1 MRLLFPC
8 FGLAL
13 LLGTL
18 ASFALPARPGMY
30 PALYPALL
38 PAMPLAVAS
47 AAPPT
52 PSPAKTD
59 KAVASTGDVPR
70 AATGAVQGA
79 AKNAFKKDSA
89 AKNAAQNAAQGNVE
103 GNGRETGK
111 GNGNGKAGAPGN
123 GKGKGKGKGGAA
135 GKAGAAKAAANPSR
149 QPPLKTADDKL
160 ALLEKIH
167 RSFPARYITSG
178 FTVDELDRQLKF
190 LLALPPDRLAPPVDD
205 EQYARRVHLDLTG
218 RLPTPEASAAFIA
231 DADPAKRAKLVDR
244 LLETEEF
251 SRHWAKYWREVV
263 FHNSTANRRR
273 VDPQALEDWF
283 AEQFSKKVGWDRIV
297 CELISATPKQKKG
310 DRNEF
315 GQDYGPNNFVLACNN
330 DPGEIASQTARIF
343 MGISIQCAECHDHPF
358 DQWKRE
364 QFHEMAAFFAP
375 GKYMMPDMD
384 EPAKKTEVKA
394 RFLLGERPAPEL
406 KPDALR
412 VAVAAYLAY
421 NPDNY
426 WFARAFVNRVWSE
439 MLGDGFYPVDG
450 LGPDKECVH
459 PQLLNRLGTVFR
471 YQDFNIRW
479 VFRTIASSQAYQRS
493 SRAVDAQKELFS
505 AVRPAR
511 LRSDQVVNVVEHV
524 AGDVAPKLE
533 RTLSETFATDP
544 SASQESLEG
553 SLQQSLLLMNSQPL
567 HAALAKSRLRAE
579 ARQISDPDE
588 AIEHLYRGV
597 LARKPTADERMRSRR
612 YLDRAANRGEAI
624 DDLLWA
630 LVNSTEFMTRR

>member
-1 MRLLFPC
+1 MRLKLKC
-8 FGLAL
+8 LAWAL
-13 LLGTL
+13 IGTL
-18 ASFALPARPGMY
+18 AVLFIPLRVPPRPDT
-30 PALYPALL
+30 AD
-38 PAMPLAVAS
+38 
-47 AAPPT
+47 AAPAND
-52 PSPAKTD
+52 AKNSAKND
-59 KAVASTGDVPR
+59 ANKSGGKGASKDANKDASKSAKGGGKGSAKAKSK
-70 AATGAVQGA
+70 GA
-79 AKNAFKKDSA
+79 ASSQSPSSK
-89 AKNAAQNAAQGNVE
+89 V
-103 GNGRETGK
+103 
-111 GNGNGKAGAPGN
+111 
-123 GKGKGKGKGGAA
+123 GAA
-135 GKAGAAKAAANPSR
+135 ASGNR

-160 ALLEKIH
+160 ALLERIH

-218 RLPTPEASAAFIA
+218 RLPTPESTAAFLA
-231 DADPAKRAKLVDR
+231 DTDPAKRAKLVDR
-244 LLETEEF
+244 LLETDEF
-251 SRHWAKYWREVV
+251 SRHWAKYWRDVV

-273 VDPQALEDWF
+273 VDPRALENWF
-283 AEQFSKKVGWDRIV
+283 AQQFSKKVGWDRIV

-394 RFLLGERPAPEL
+394 RFLLGEKPSPEL

-426 WFARAFVNRVWSE
+426 WFARAFVNRIWSE

-450 LGPDKECVH
+450 LGPDKECIH

-493 SRAVDAQKELFS
+493 SRSVDMKKELFA

-511 LRSDQVVNVVEHV
+511 LRSDQVVNVIEHV

-533 RTLSETFATDP
+533 KTIAETFATDP

-553 SLQQSLLLMNSQPL
+553 SLQQSLLLMNSPGL
-567 HAALAKSRLRAE
+567 HAALRKSRLRAE
-579 ARQISDPDE
+579 ASQISDPDE
-588 AIEHLYRGV
+588 AIDHLYRGV
-597 LARKPTADERMRSRR
+597 LARKPTADERSRAR
-612 YLDRAANRGEAI
+612 RFIASVSDRAEAI
-624 DDLLWA
+624 DDLLWT

>member
-1 MRLLFPC
+1 MRLKLKC
-8 FGLAL
+8 LAWAL
-13 LLGTL
+13 IGTL
-18 ASFALPARPGMY
+18 AVLFIPLRVPPRPDT
-30 PALYPALL
+30 AD
-38 PAMPLAVAS
+38 
-47 AAPPT
+47 AAPAND
-52 PSPAKTD
+52 AKNSAKNSAKND
-59 KAVASTGDVPR
+59 ANKSGGKGASKDANKDASKSAKGGGKGSAKAKSK
-70 AATGAVQGA
+70 GA
-79 AKNAFKKDSA
+79 ASSQSPSSK
-89 AKNAAQNAAQGNVE
+89 V
-103 GNGRETGK
+103 
-111 GNGNGKAGAPGN
+111 
-123 GKGKGKGKGGAA
+123 GAA
-135 GKAGAAKAAANPSR
+135 ASGNR

-160 ALLEKIH
+160 ALLERIH

-218 RLPTPEASAAFIA
+218 RLPTPESTAAFLA
-231 DADPAKRAKLVDR
+231 DTDPAKRAKLVDR
-244 LLETEEF
+244 LLETDEF
-251 SRHWAKYWREVV
+251 SRHWAKYWRDVV

-273 VDPQALEDWF
+273 VDPQALENWF
-283 AEQFSKKVGWDRIV
+283 AQQFSKKVGWDRIV

-394 RFLLGERPAPEL
+394 RFLLGEKPSPEL

-426 WFARAFVNRVWSE
+426 WFARAFVNRIWSE

-450 LGPDKECVH
+450 LGPDKECIH

-493 SRAVDAQKELFS
+493 SRSVDMKKELFA

-511 LRSDQVVNVVEHV
+511 LRSDQVVNVIEHV

-533 RTLSETFATDP
+533 KTIAETFATDP

-553 SLQQSLLLMNSQPL
+553 SLQQSLLLMNSPGL
-567 HAALAKSRLRAE
+567 HAALRKSRLRAE
-579 ARQISDPDE
+579 ASQISDPDE
-588 AIEHLYRGV
+588 AIDHLYRGV
-597 LARKPTADERMRSRR
+597 LARKPTADERSRAR
-612 YLDRAANRGEAI
+612 RFIASVSDRAEAI
-624 DDLLWA
+624 DDLLWT

>member
-1 MRLLFPC
+1 MRLKLKCCAWALIGALAVPC
-8 FGLAL
+8 LAL
-13 LLGTL
+13 CV
-18 ASFALPARPGMY
+18 PPRPDT
-30 PALYPALL
+30 AA
-38 PAMPLAVAS
+38 
-47 AAPPT
+47 AAP
-52 PSPAKTD
+52 AKE
-59 KAVASTGDVPR
+59 AG
-70 AATGAVQGA
+70 
-79 AKNAFKKDSA
+79 KN
-89 AKNAAQNAAQGNVE
+89 
-103 GNGRETGK
+103 TK
-111 GNGNGKAGAPGN
+111 GG
-123 GKGKGKGKGGAA
+123 GKGGGKGSGKAKA
-135 GKAGAAKAAANPSR
+135 KAKGTAPSQAPVSKAGAAANANR

-160 ALLEKIH
+160 ALLERIH

-218 RLPTPEASAAFIA
+218 RLPTPAASAAFLA
-231 DADPAKRAKLVDR
+231 DTDPAKRAKLVDR
-244 LLETEEF
+244 LLETDEF
-251 SRHWAKYWREVV
+251 SRHWAKYWRDVV
-263 FHNSTANRRR
+263 FHDSTANRRR
-273 VDPQALEDWF
+273 VNPQALENWF
-283 AEQFSKKVGWDRIV
+283 AEQFSKKAGWDRIV

-375 GKYMMPDMD
+375 GKYMMPDMA

-394 RFLLGERPAPEL
+394 RFLLGEKPSPEL

-426 WFARAFVNRVWSE
+426 WFARAFVNRIWSE

-450 LGPDKECVH
+450 LGPDKECIH

-493 SRAVDAQKELFS
+493 SRSVDVKKELFA

-533 RTLSETFATDP
+533 KTIAETFATNP

-553 SLQQSLLLMNSQPL
+553 SLQQSLLLMNSPAL
-567 HAALAKSRLRAE
+567 HAALRKSRLRAE
-579 ARQISDPDE
+579 ASQISDPDE
-588 AIEHLYRGV
+588 AIDHLYRGV
-597 LARKPTADERMRSRR
+597 LARKPTADERSRAR
-612 YLDRAANRGEAI
+612 RFIASVPDRAEAI
-624 DDLLWA
+624 DDLLWT
-630 LVNSTEFMTRR
+630 LLNSTEFMTRR

>member
-1 MRLLFPC
+1 MRLKLKC
-8 FGLAL
+8 LAW
-13 LLGTL
+13 
-18 ASFALPARPGMY
+18 ALIGA
-30 PALYPALL
+30 
-38 PAMPLAVAS
+38 LAVLCIPLRVPPRPDTAAAAPAKDTGKNTKGGGKGSAKAKSKAKGTTPSQSPASKAGVAAS
-47 AAPPT
+47 A
-52 PSPAKTD
+52 
-59 KAVASTGDVPR
+59 
-70 AATGAVQGA
+70 
-79 AKNAFKKDSA
+79 N
-89 AKNAAQNAAQGNVE
+89 
-103 GNGRETGK
+103 
-111 GNGNGKAGAPGN
+111 
-123 GKGKGKGKGGAA
+123 
-135 GKAGAAKAAANPSR
+135 R
-149 QPPLKTADDKL
+149 QPALKTADDKL
-160 ALLEKIH
+160 ALLERIH

-205 EQYARRVHLDLTG
+205 EQFARRVHLDLTG
-218 RLPTPEASAAFIA
+218 RLPTPEATAAFLA
-231 DADPAKRAKLVDR
+231 DTDSAKRGKLVDR
-244 LLETEEF
+244 LLETDEF
-251 SRHWAKYWREVV
+251 SRHWAKYWRDVV
-263 FHNSTANRRR
+263 FHDSTANRRR
-273 VDPQALEDWF
+273 VDPQALENWF
-283 AEQFSKKVGWDRIV
+283 AQQFSKKVGWDRIV

-394 RFLLGERPAPEL
+394 RFLLGEKPSPEL

-426 WFARAFVNRVWSE
+426 WFARAFVNRIWSE

-450 LGPDKECVH
+450 LGPDKECIH

-493 SRAVDAQKELFS
+493 SRSVDVKKELFA

-533 RTLSETFATDP
+533 KTIAETFATNP

-553 SLQQSLLLMNSQPL
+553 SLQQSLLLMNSPAL
-567 HAALAKSRLRAE
+567 HAALRKSRLRVE
-579 ARQISDPDE
+579 ASQISDPDE
-588 AIEHLYRGV
+588 AIDHLYRGA
-597 LARKPTADERMRSRR
+597 LARKPTADERSRAR
-612 YLDRAANRGEAI
+612 RFIVSVPDRAEAI
-624 DDLLWA
+624 DDLLWT

>member
-1 MRLLFPC
+1 MRLKLKC
-8 FGLAL
+8 LAWAL
-13 LLGTL
+13 IGTL
-18 ASFALPARPGMY
+18 AVLFIPLRVPPRPDT
-30 PALYPALL
+30 AD
-38 PAMPLAVAS
+38 
-47 AAPPT
+47 AAPAND
-52 PSPAKTD
+52 AKNSAKNSAKND
-59 KAVASTGDVPR
+59 ANKSGGKGASKDANKDASKSAKGGGKGSAKAKSK
-70 AATGAVQGA
+70 GA
-79 AKNAFKKDSA
+79 ASSQSPSSK
-89 AKNAAQNAAQGNVE
+89 V
-103 GNGRETGK
+103 
-111 GNGNGKAGAPGN
+111 
-123 GKGKGKGKGGAA
+123 GAA
-135 GKAGAAKAAANPSR
+135 ASGNR

-160 ALLEKIH
+160 ALLERIH

-218 RLPTPEASAAFIA
+218 RLPTPESTAAFLA
-231 DADPAKRAKLVDR
+231 DTDPAKRAKLVDR
-244 LLETEEF
+244 LLETDEF
-251 SRHWAKYWREVV
+251 SRHWAKYWRDVV

-273 VDPQALEDWF
+273 VDPRALENWF
-283 AEQFSKKVGWDRIV
+283 AQQFSKKVGWDRIV

-394 RFLLGERPAPEL
+394 RFLLGEKPSPEL

-426 WFARAFVNRVWSE
+426 WFARAFVNRIWSE

-450 LGPDKECVH
+450 LGPDKECIH

-493 SRAVDAQKELFS
+493 SRSVDMKKELFA

-511 LRSDQVVNVVEHV
+511 LRSDQVVNVIEHV

-533 RTLSETFATDP
+533 KTIAETFATDP

-553 SLQQSLLLMNSQPL
+553 SLQQSLLLMNSPGL
-567 HAALAKSRLRAE
+567 HAALRKSRLRAE
-579 ARQISDPDE
+579 ASQISDPDE
-588 AIEHLYRGV
+588 AIDHLYRGV
-597 LARKPTADERMRSRR
+597 LARKPTADERSRAR
-612 YLDRAANRGEAI
+612 RFIASVSDRAEAI
-624 DDLLWA
+624 DDLLWT

>member
-1 MRLLFPC
+1 MRLTAKITC
-8 FGLAL
+8 FLLA
-13 LLGTL
+13 GTL
-18 ASFALPARPGMY
+18 AVLVV
-30 PALYPALL
+30 
-38 PAMPLAVAS
+38 PLRSPPRSATAN
-47 AAPPT
+47 AAPESNANGNPQSKANGNAKAD
-52 PSPAKTD
+52 SPA
-59 KAVASTGDVPR
+59 
-70 AATGAVQGA
+70 
-79 AKNAFKKDSA
+79 NA
-89 AKNAAQNAAQGNVE
+89 
-103 GNGRETGK
+103 K
-111 GNGNGKAGAPGN
+111 GNSKAKAKGNSEGKA
-123 GKGKGKGKGGAA
+123 KGTAKGGASA
-135 GKAGAAKAAANPSR
+135 KGGAPAKKSAARAAAG
-149 QPPLKTADDKL
+149 QPPLKSADDKL

-190 LLALPPDRLAPPVDD
+190 LLAMPPEKLAPPVDD

-218 RLPTPEASAAFIA
+218 RLPTPGASAAFVA
-231 DADPAKRAKLVDR
+231 DTDPAKRAKLVDR
-244 LLETEEF
+244 LLETDDF
-251 SRHWAKYWREVV
+251 SRHWAKYWRDVI

-273 VDPQALEDWF
+273 VNPQALENWF

-315 GQDYGPNNFVLACNN
+315 GQDDGPNNFVLACNN
-330 DPGEIASQTARIF
+330 DAGEIASQTARIF

-375 GKYMMPDMD
+375 GKYLMPDMD

-394 RFLLGERPAPEL
+394 RFLLGEKPSPEL

-426 WFARAFVNRVWSE
+426 WFARAFVNRIWSE

-493 SRAVDAQKELFS
+493 SRAVDVKKELFS

-511 LRSDQVVNVVEHV
+511 LRSDQVVNAIEHV
-524 AGDVAPKLE
+524 TGKTAPKLE
-533 RTLSETFATDP
+533 KSLAETFATDP

-553 SLQQSLLLMNSQPL
+553 SLQQSLLLMNSTAL
-567 HAALAKSRLRAE
+567 HAALAKSRLRTE
-579 ARQISDPDE
+579 AAQISDPDE
-588 AIEHLYRGV
+588 AIDHLYRGV
-597 LARKPTADERMRSRR
+597 LARRPTADERARARR
-612 YLDRAANRGEAI
+612 FIAGVPHRAEAI
-624 DDLLWA
+624 DDLLWT

>member
-1 MRLLFPC
+1 MRRTLKSISGLLV
-8 FGLAL
+8 GAL
-13 LLGTL
+13 VVFTIPLWSPSGS
-18 ASFALPARPGMY
+18 AS
-30 PALYPALL
+30 
-38 PAMPLAVAS
+38 VN
-47 AAPPT
+47 AAPENATKSGAQGST
-52 PSPAKTD
+52 PSKASGQAKSD
-59 KAVASTGDVPR
+59 
-70 AATGAVQGA
+70 
-79 AKNAFKKDSA
+79 
-89 AKNAAQNAAQGNVE
+89 
-103 GNGRETGK
+103 
-111 GNGNGKAGAPGN
+111 
-123 GKGKGKGKGGAA
+123 GKGKAKSTAKGAAKGGAA
-135 GKAGAAKAAANPSR
+135 KGGAAAKKSAPRAAAANANQQS
-149 QPPLKTADDKL
+149 QLKSADGKL
-160 ALLEKIH
+160 ALLEQIH

-190 LLALPPDRLAPPVDD
+190 LVALPPERLAPPVDD

-218 RLPTPEASAAFIA
+218 RLPTSEASAAFIA
-231 DADPAKRAKLVDR
+231 DTDPAKRAKLVDR
-244 LLETEEF
+244 LLETEDF
-251 SRHWAKYWREVV
+251 SRHWAKYWRDVI

-273 VDPQALEDWF
+273 VNPQALEDWF

-394 RFLLGERPAPEL
+394 RFLLGEKPSPEL

-426 WFARAFVNRVWSE
+426 WFARSFVNRIWSE

-450 LGPDKECVH
+450 LGPDKDCVH

-493 SRAVDAQKELFS
+493 SRSVDKKELFS

-524 AGDVAPKLE
+524 TGKVPPKLQ
-533 RTLSETFATDP
+533 RAIAETFATDP

-553 SLQQSLLLMNSQPL
+553 SLQQSLLLMNGSAL
-567 HAALAKSRLRAE
+567 HQSLAKSRLRTE
-579 ARQISDPDE
+579 AAQISDPDE
-588 AIEHLYRGV
+588 AIDHLYRGV
-597 LARKPTADERMRSRR
+597 LARRPTDDERARAKR
-612 YLDRAANRGEAI
+612 YIAGIPNRAEAI